1 MQLNL
6 DGDAGSLQ
14 LFASGVVGGG
24 PQNLDSVLCSDS
36 DPEWRIRARCS
47 VP

>member
-14 LFASGVVGGG
+14 LFASGVAAYE
-24 PQNLDSVLCSDS
+24 PNK
-36 DPEWRIRARCS
+36 IR
-47 VP
+47 